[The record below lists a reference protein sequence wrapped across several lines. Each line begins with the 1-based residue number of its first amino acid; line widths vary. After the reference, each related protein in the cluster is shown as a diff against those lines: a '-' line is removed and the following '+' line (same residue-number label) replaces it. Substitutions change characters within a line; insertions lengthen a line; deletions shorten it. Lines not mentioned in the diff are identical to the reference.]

1 MLKVFRENLK
11 TLSWALWIVL
21 IMLVL
26 SVFVTYGM
34 NDQGRQENTQAAA
47 TVDGHVI
54 TRREWQQAAQAQE
67 SQLRQVYG
75 EQFTPQVAEQF
86 QIPQRA
92 IAQLVNQRLLLTEAE
107 KLGLKVTDEEL
118 RQILREQLTGPDG
131 TVLSK
136 EQYRQVIRQ
145 QGFSSPSRFEQNLR
159 EGMLRTKLQ
168 TTLMQTV
175 SVSDAELEQAYRE
188 QVDRASIRFIQLPR
202 AQFAADVKI
211 EPAEIAQRFEST
223 KEQFKLPE
231 QRVIEYVLVD
241 KVLLRNQLEV
251 PEADLQAYY
260 QAHQKDLQNPE
271 RVHARHILIKTETRT
286 LEAAQAIL
294 EDAKRKVAAGQD
306 FAALARQLSEDAGS
320 KDQGGDL
327 GYFPKG
333 RMAPEFERPAF
344 STPAGQLAGP
354 VVSSFGVHLIQVLD
368 HQPEGV
374 PPFEQVKALVRARA
388 AAERVDGAA
397 LALAQELLA
406 KLGTEPA
413 TSDKLKALPG
423 ANQAVRYEVSKPFS
437 KSENLPSMGR
447 TTELN
452 EAVFG
457 MTAGSLAPAPLTTG
471 RGPALV
477 FLKEVKP
484 PRVPALSEVQD
495 QVRRKIESEH
505 QQTLAEGALA
515 RAKAEVA
522 AGKSLDE
529 VATQFGVVAQDSGE
543 FAKNGS
549 IQGLGFDKPVIDA
562 AFAGQAGAVVGPI
575 KSSQGAV
582 LFRITERKGFNALD
596 FNREKA
602 SLRERLEGEKLNQLV
617 GSLIQARRQ
626 EAKIVYPAA
635 FAELLG
641 LEPDAEKPAAN

>member
-11 TLSWALWIVL
+11 ALSWALWIVL

-26 SVFVTYGM
+26 SIFVTYGM
-34 NDQGRQENTQAAA
+34 NNQGGPDNSQAAA

-54 TRREWQQAAQAQE
+54 TLRQWQQTAQE
-67 SQLRQVYG
+67 QENQLRQMYG
-75 EQFTPQVAEQF
+75 EQFSPEVAKQF

-107 KLGLKVTDEEL
+107 SLGLQVTDEEL
-118 RQILREQLTGPDG
+118 RQLLLEQLTGPDG
-131 TVLSK
+131 KVLTK
-136 EQYRQVIRQ
+136 DQYRQVVRQ
-145 QGFSSPSRFEQNLR
+145 QGYSSPARFEQSLR
-159 EGMLRTKLQ
+159 EELLRAKLQ
-168 TTLMQTV
+168 TTLKQTV
-175 SVSDAELEQAYRE
+175 SVTDAEVEESYRE
-188 QVDRASIRFIQLPR
+188 QMDRAAIRFVQVPR
-202 AQFAADVKI
+202 AQFAADVRI

-251 PEADLQAYY
+251 PEADLMAYY
-260 QAHQKDLQNPE
+260 QSHQNDLKNPE

-286 LEAAQAIL
+286 ADEARAML
-294 EDAKRKVAAGQD
+294 EDAKRKVEAGQD
-306 FAALARQLSEDAGS
+306 FAALARELSEDAAS
-320 KDQGGDL
+320 KAQGGDL

-333 RMAPEFERPAF
+333 RMTPEFEQPAF
-344 STPAGQLAGP
+344 ATPAGQLAGP
-354 VVSSFGVHLIQVLD
+354 VSSPFGLHLIQVLD

-374 PPFEQVKALVRARA
+374 PPFEQIKALVRARA

-397 LALAQELLA
+397 ATLAQELLV
-406 KLGTEPA
+406 KLGTEPV
-413 TSDKLKALPG
+413 TSDKLKALPAG
-423 ANQAVRYEVSKPFS
+423 NQAVRYAESKAFS
-437 KSENLPSMGR
+437 KAENLPGLGR

-457 MTAGSLAPAPLTTG
+457 MTAGTLAPTPLTTG

-484 PRVPALSEVQD
+484 PRVPELSEVQD
-495 QVRRKIESEH
+495 QVRGKIEAER
-505 QQTLAEGALA
+505 QQILAEQAIA
-515 RAKAEVA
+515 RAKAEVL
-522 AGKSLDE
+522 AGKSLDD
-529 VATQFGVVAQDSGE
+529 VATQLGVAAQDSGE

-549 IQGLGFDKPVIDA
+549 IQGLGFDKLVIDA
-562 AFAGQAGAVVGPI
+562 AFKGQAGELVGPV

-582 LFRITERKGFNALD
+582 LFRITERKGFNAID

-602 SLRERLEGEKLNQLV
+602 SLRDRLESEKLNQLV
-617 GSLIQARRQ
+617 GSLIQSRRQ
-626 EAKIVYPAA
+626 EAKIDYNSA
-635 FAELLG
+635 FAEQLG
-641 LEPDAEKPAAN
+641 VVAN